1 MTEKPTK
8 PAVRHTRSR
17 KPKLEPRQPT
27 QPTHGEIAERAYFIH
42 LEEAGADALGDWL
55 RAEAELAAA

>member
-1 MTEKPTK
+1 MTEKASK
-8 PAVRHTRSR
+8 PAVRRTRSR
-17 KPKLEPRQPT
+17 KPKVELR

-42 LEEAGADALGDWL
+42 LEESHTDALGNWL